1 MRTADNGPARL
12 LLPRYF
18 RVRGLHASL
27 VAAFVFSAGFSLSVQ
42 AHTISDI
49 KTNLDFPELQK
60 TEYQLTDISD
70 DGYIELFGSNGEIR
84 EDLLLPQ

>member
-1 MRTADNGPARL
+1 M
-12 LLPRYF
+12 
-18 RVRGLHASL
+18 
-27 VAAFVFSAGFSLSVQ
+27 
-42 AHTISDI
+42 
-49 KTNLDFPELQK
+49 DFPELQK